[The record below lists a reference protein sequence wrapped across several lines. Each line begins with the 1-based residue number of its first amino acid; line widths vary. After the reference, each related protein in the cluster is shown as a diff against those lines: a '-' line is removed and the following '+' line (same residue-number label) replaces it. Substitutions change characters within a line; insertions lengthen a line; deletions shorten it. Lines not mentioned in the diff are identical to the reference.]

1 MKPLESQRDDGV
13 RAGGAPRRD
22 ETGQHADDEQHR
34 PHSRDR
40 QRIGWLDAEQQAA
53 NRSPEKHAA
62 AAPAVSPITTGAML
76 SRTMSLSSC
85 DRCAPSAIQMPISL
99 RRRATEYETTRYG

>member
-1 MKPLESQRDDGV
+1 
-13 RAGGAPRRD
+13 
-22 ETGQHADDEQHR
+22 
-34 PHSRDR
+34 
-40 QRIGWLDAEQQAA
+40 
-53 NRSPEKHAA
+53 
-62 AAPAVSPITTGAML
+62 ML